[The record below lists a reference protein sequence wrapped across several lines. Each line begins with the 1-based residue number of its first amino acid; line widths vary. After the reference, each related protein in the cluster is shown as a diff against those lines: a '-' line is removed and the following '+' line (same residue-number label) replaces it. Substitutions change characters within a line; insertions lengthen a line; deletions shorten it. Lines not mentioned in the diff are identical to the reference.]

1 MIILLPL
8 GQERMV
14 NAPGSPETTER
25 QYEIQSTFSKMDT
38 FGTGTKCPY

>member
-38 FGTGTKCPY
+38 FGIGTKCPY